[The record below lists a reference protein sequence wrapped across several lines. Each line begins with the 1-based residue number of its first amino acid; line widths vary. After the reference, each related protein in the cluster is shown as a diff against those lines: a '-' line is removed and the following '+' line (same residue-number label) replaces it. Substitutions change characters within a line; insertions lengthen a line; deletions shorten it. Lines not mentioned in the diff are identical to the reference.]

1 LGNLLPE
8 AHAPKVTTN
17 LGVHLTDYVHKDA
30 VIVLG
35 DGAVGHELGNDGCLA
50 VDLVFQERIE
60 VLVVRVVRH
69 DHQEDEAGLGTC
81 CYMGLHSTV
90 VVELNALS
98 KGLEKLVLVRGG
110 PILDQTDVCILDEDI
125 KALFVRHVVELL
137 VYVAGILLVAL
148 QAENGEV
155 LKSLG
160 LMDH

>member
-1 LGNLLPE
+1 
-8 AHAPKVTTN
+8 
-17 LGVHLTDYVHKDA
+17 
-30 VIVLG
+30 
-35 DGAVGHELGNDGCLA
+35 
-50 VDLVFQERIE
+50 
-60 VLVVRVVRH
+60 VVRH

-148 QAENGEV
+148 QAENGEI

-160 LMDH
+160 LMHH